1 MRFSDFTIYVD
12 ESGDHSLES
21 IDPEY
26 PLFVL
31 AFCIFR
37 KADYVRTAVPS
48 VQDLKFNWFGHDLV
62 ILHENEIVKRK
73 PPFSFL
79 QYDNL
84 RARFMGDLNAI
95 VANAPMTVIAAAIR
109 KEALKRRYSRPENPY
124 QLALLFCLEKAF
136 EFLCQ
141 HSAQGRLTHVVC
153 ESRSPREKGG
163 RGKED
168 QELELE
174 FRRIVQG
181 QHILQ
186 RGYDNLQ
193 MPCFDIVFA
202 SKQANSSGLQIADL
216 LARPIGLNV
225 LRPTQ
230 PNRAYEII
238 APKIWSGPAGNTP
251 LYGLKVFP

>member
-1 MRFSDFTIYVD
+1 MLRCSATRATTRTLHEPWPKPKRPPSARDPPSQSAAPQKTAESISRKPYDFIIYVD

-95 VANAPMTVIAAAIR
+95 VANAPM
-109 KEALKRRYSRPENPY
+109 
-124 QLALLFCLEKAF
+124 
-136 EFLCQ
+136 
-141 HSAQGRLTHVVC
+141 
-153 ESRSPREKGG
+153 
-163 RGKED
+163 
-168 QELELE
+168 
-174 FRRIVQG
+174 
-181 QHILQ
+181 
-186 RGYDNLQ
+186 
-193 MPCFDIVFA
+193 
-202 SKQANSSGLQIADL
+202 
-216 LARPIGLNV
+216 
-225 LRPTQ
+225 
-230 PNRAYEII
+230 
-238 APKIWSGPAGNTP
+238 
-251 LYGLKVFP
+251 

>member
-1 MRFSDFTIYVD
+1 MRFSDFIIYVD

-109 KEALKRRYSRPENPY
+109 KEALKRRHTGPRTRTNWLSYSAWKRRSSFCANTAPRD
-124 QLALLFCLEKAF
+124 ALRMWYA
-136 EFLCQ
+136 
-141 HSAQGRLTHVVC
+141 
-153 ESRSPREKGG
+153 SRE
-163 RGKED
+163 
-168 QELELE
+168 
-174 FRRIVQG
+174 
-181 QHILQ
+181 
-186 RGYDNLQ
+186 
-193 MPCFDIVFA
+193 
-202 SKQANSSGLQIADL
+202 
-216 LARPIGLNV
+216 ARAKRV
-225 LRPTQ
+225 AAAKRT
-230 PNRAYEII
+230 RS
-238 APKIWSGPAGNTP
+238 WS
-251 LYGLKVFP
+251 